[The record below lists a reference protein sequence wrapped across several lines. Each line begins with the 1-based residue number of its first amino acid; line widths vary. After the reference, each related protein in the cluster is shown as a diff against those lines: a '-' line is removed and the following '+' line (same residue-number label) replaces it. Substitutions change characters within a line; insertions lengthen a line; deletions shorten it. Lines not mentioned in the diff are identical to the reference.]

1 MPRENDLDSGHS
13 PWDIE
18 EITRYIVAVPFQ
30 KTQNGR
36 INILQPTII
45 IELPRQRARDF
56 RGSGLHSRKNTAPR
70 RTMSGVAWA
79 IILDPDEVENG
90 VETCRHP
97 RRVINRFVHRL
108 AFSREHVELRYL
120 NKSRKKSVS
129 KSP

>member
-1 MPRENDLDSGHS
+1 MRIPRGNDLDNGQGHS
-13 PWDIE
+13 PRDIE

-56 RGSGLHSRKNTAPR
+56 RGSGLHARKNTAPR
-70 RTMSGVAWA
+70 RAMSGVARA
-79 IILDPDEVENG
+79 IIPDPDEVENG

-97 RRVINRFVHRL
+97 RRVINRFVHRP
-108 AFSREHVELRYL
+108 AFSGRRVELRY
-120 NKSRKKSVS
+120 RKKSVS